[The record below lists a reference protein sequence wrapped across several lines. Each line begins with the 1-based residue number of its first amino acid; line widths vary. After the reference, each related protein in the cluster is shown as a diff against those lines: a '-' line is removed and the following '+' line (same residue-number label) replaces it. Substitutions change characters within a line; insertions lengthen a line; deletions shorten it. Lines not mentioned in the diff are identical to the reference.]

1 VSAPTGGTGQN
12 GRMSRQPGGGPSGDV
27 VRGAGFAAAKG
38 ALLIGLAVII
48 GIFLLQRVD
57 TGDNGSA
64 AGGSAPK
71 TTTTAK
77 STQTTTGR
85 STTTTTRL
93 PAKTPAQLHVLVLN
107 GGAPAGEAT
116 RQSNALKQKGY
127 TNQDP
132 PNTWTSKSQTGN
144 TALCKP
150 GLDREAQALALA
162 VGSGTTV
169 QPFPTPAPPF
179 SENVDCVVVVGA

>member
-1 VSAPTGGTGQN
+1 VNAPTGGTGQN
-12 GRMSRQPGGGPSGDV
+12 DHVSRQQGGGASGDV

-38 ALLIGLAVII
+38 ALLIGLAVVI
-48 GIFLLQRVD
+48 GIFLLQRID
-57 TGDNGSA
+57 TGNNGTT
-64 AGGSAPK
+64 AGGSEPK
-71 TTTTAK
+71 TTTTK
-77 STQTTTGR
+77 STETTTGH
-85 STTTTTRL
+85 STTTTTRQ
-93 PAKTPAQLHVLVLN
+93 PAKTPAQVHVLVLN

-116 RQSNALKQKGY
+116 RQSNTLKQKGY

-132 PNTWTSKSQTGN
+132 PNTWTSHTQQGN
-144 TALCKP
+144 SALCKP